1 MLRSMTAFISDVF
14 SLSETSKYPSADITY
29 EIKGLN
35 NKFLDISF
43 KSNFLDSQSEMF
55 IRKQVQKV
63 IRRGSIEVK
72 VNMNTTSDNVFV
84 IDTKKV
90 QEIQNAVN
98 KSPLSKLLTFGQIK
112 DLPGIV
118 NEKPSRT
125 LSKKDLNHQFK
136 ATLSQFIQLKSEE
149 GSKIQKIFNKKLQ
162 QIQKLLNK
170 MESGLKADLQKRRK
184 LHLDKMKSLKVD
196 LTADELKLEA
206 LNYVEK
212 IDIAEEIERM
222 AFHLSQL
229 KKDFTQEISNGKKID
244 FVILEMLREINTI
257 LAKVSSVTLKE
268 LGLSIKI
275 LIEEMREQV
284 QNVE

>member
-98 KSPLSKLLTFGQIK
+98 KSPLSKLLTFGQI
-112 DLPGIV
+112 
-118 NEKPSRT
+118 
-125 LSKKDLNHQFK
+125 
-136 ATLSQFIQLKSEE
+136 
-149 GSKIQKIFNKKLQ
+149 
-162 QIQKLLNK
+162 
-170 MESGLKADLQKRRK
+170 
-184 LHLDKMKSLKVD
+184 
-196 LTADELKLEA
+196 
-206 LNYVEK
+206 
-212 IDIAEEIERM
+212 
-222 AFHLSQL
+222 
-229 KKDFTQEISNGKKID
+229 
-244 FVILEMLREINTI
+244 
-257 LAKVSSVTLKE
+257 
-268 LGLSIKI
+268 
-275 LIEEMREQV
+275 
-284 QNVE
+284 

>member
-1 MLRSMTAFISDVF
+1 MTLTQGLDQTQGELITLVKHHRSNLRIQRC
-14 SLSETSKYPSADITY
+14 L
-29 EIKGLN
+29 GN
-35 NKFLDISF
+35 C
-43 KSNFLDSQSEMF
+43 SNEL
-55 IRKQVQKV
+55 
-63 IRRGSIEVK
+63 
-72 VNMNTTSDNVFV
+72 
-84 IDTKKV
+84 
-90 QEIQNAVN
+90 
-98 KSPLSKLLTFGQIK
+98 
-112 DLPGIV
+112 
-118 NEKPSRT
+118 
-125 LSKKDLNHQFK
+125 
-136 ATLSQFIQLKSEE
+136 
-149 GSKIQKIFNKKLQ
+149 
-162 QIQKLLNK
+162 
-170 MESGLKADLQKRRK
+170 LKADLQKRRK

-206 LNYVEK
+206 LNYVAK

>member
-98 KSPLSKLLTFGQIK
+98 KSPLSKLLTFGHIK

-136 ATLSQFIQLKSEE
+136 AVSYTHLTLP
-149 GSKIQKIFNKKLQ
+149 
-162 QIQKLLNK
+162 
-170 MESGLKADLQKRRK
+170 
-184 LHLDKMKSLKVD
+184 
-196 LTADELKLEA
+196 TTP
-206 LNYVEK
+206 YV
-212 IDIAEEIERM
+212 
-222 AFHLSQL
+222 
-229 KKDFTQEISNGKKID
+229 
-244 FVILEMLREINTI
+244 
-257 LAKVSSVTLKE
+257 
-268 LGLSIKI
+268 
-275 LIEEMREQV
+275 
-284 QNVE
+284 

>member
-98 KSPLSKLLTFGQIK
+98 KSSLSKLLTFGQIK

-196 LTADELKLEA
+196 LTADELKL
-206 LNYVEK
+206 LNYVAK

>member
-14 SLSETSKYPSADITY
+14 SLSETSKHPSADITY

-184 LHLDKMKSLKVD
+184 LHLDKMESLKLD

-206 LNYVEK
+206 LNYVAK

-229 KKDFTQEISNGKKID
+229 KKDFTQEISSGKKID

-268 LGLSIKI
+268 IGLSIKI